1 MPGMEKLRITV
12 GPQHFEA
19 HASGVEAWSTGSP
32 AFPEPLDV
40 VDREVAG
47 EVDLALL
54 LPWCLVF
61 DS

>member
-1 MPGMEKLRITV
+1 MEKLRITV
-12 GPQHFEA
+12 SPEYFEA
-19 HASGVEAWSTGSP
+19 HASGVKPWSPGSP

-47 EVDLALL
+47 EVDLAPL

>member
-1 MPGMEKLRITV
+1 MEKLRITV
-12 GPQHFEA
+12 SPDYLEA
-19 HASGVEAWSTGSP
+19 HASGVKPWSRGSQVL
-32 AFPEPLDV
+32 PEPLYV

-47 EVDLALL
+47 EVDLAPL